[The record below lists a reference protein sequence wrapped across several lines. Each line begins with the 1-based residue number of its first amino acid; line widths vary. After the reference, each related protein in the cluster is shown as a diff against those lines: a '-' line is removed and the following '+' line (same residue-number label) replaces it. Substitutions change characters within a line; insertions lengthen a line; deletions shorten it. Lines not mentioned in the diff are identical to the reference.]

1 MARRPA
7 LAASAAHASGA
18 AHAARAQFYYH
29 FRKAQQLNPCTEM
42 SGFTR
47 LLASSNGMA
56 DDLVDYMPTV
66 SVAQLGFDKTR
77 GFQAILV
84 SPSLAFPRLPSPSLT
99 FYCPRLPGD
108 QPAMDDAQIPQD
120 EGVG

>member
-84 SPSLAFPRLPSPSLT
+84 SPSLAFPRLPSPSLA
-99 FYCPRLPGD
+99 FAHLLLP
-108 QPAMDDAQIPQD
+108 AAAR
-120 EGVG
+120 